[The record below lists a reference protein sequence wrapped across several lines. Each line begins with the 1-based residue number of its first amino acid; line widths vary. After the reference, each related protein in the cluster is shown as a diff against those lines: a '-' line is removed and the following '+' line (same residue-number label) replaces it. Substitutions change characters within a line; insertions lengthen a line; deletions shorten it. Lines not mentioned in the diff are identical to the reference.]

1 MELIGWMGSIDRF
14 DRWNRSIGSIGIL
27 DVIDRIDR
35 IIRSMDVPIDPIIRS
50 MDARIDPII
59 RSIDARIDA
68 IIRSMD
74 VPIDRIIRSMDVPI
88 DRIIRSID
96 APMDT
101 LHRYGSKGRTFA
113 TPTPSTHRPIDRS
126 TDPVDRPRRR
136 RTIRFNSGDALRSS
150 RLRRSAHADAS
161 RRPRARSRSTESIE
175 RIFSRRL
182 RVTMLAAALRPALT
196 ARDSSESSRIAT
208 HSFEIRRRRAGETGD
223 ERGFVQG

>member
-1 MELIGWMGSIDRF
+1 MELIGRMGPIDRF

-35 IIRSMDVPIDPIIRS
+35 IIRSMDVPIDRIIRSMDVPIDPIIRS
-50 MDARIDPII
+50 MDARIDRII
-59 RSIDARIDA
+59 RSIDARTDRCHHSIDPCTDGYVA
-68 IIRSMD
+68 SVRIKGTHIRD
-74 VPIDRIIRSMDVPI
+74 TDPID
-88 DRIIRSID
+88 
-96 APMDT
+96 
-101 LHRYGSKGRTFA
+101 
-113 TPTPSTHRPIDRS
+113 PSTHRPIDRS

-182 RVTMLAAALRPALT
+182 RVTMLAVRRAALT

>member
-35 IIRSMDVPIDPIIRS
+35 IIRSMD
-50 MDARIDPII
+50 ARIDP
-59 RSIDARIDA
+59 

-88 DRIIRSID
+88 DRIIRSMDVPID
-96 APMDT
+96 T
-101 LHRYGSKGRTFA
+101 FHRYGSKGRTFA
-113 TPTPSTHRPIDRS
+113 TPTPSTHRPIDPS

-136 RTIRFNSGDALRSS
+136 WTIRFNSGDALRSS

-182 RVTMLAAALRPALT
+182 RVTMLAVRRAALT